1 MSHAISLDSL
11 LNLPA
16 MGIPVVNY
24 SPESTWEFGA
34 AAQGYFRLPNQERTS
49 IVQLD
54 GTYSLRHQ
62 WYVNTQGTLYFG
74 NRTLSPN
81 SLIAS
86 SPIDLILLDIMMGEM
101 SGLEMAEKLRSDIGY
116 RESGIGIPPI
126 IFLTALS
133 DEDTVLQG
141 FQLGADD
148 YISKPFRI
156 AEVLARVAAVLRRSA
171 TPKTAV
177 QNSSEV
183 QNSSTIVF
191 EGIVV
196 NKADMSLKVDGE
208 TVVMTRKEIEL
219 LCYLLTHRGQILS
232 REHLLKNVW
241 DSNGFVLERTVDVH
255 ITHLRKKL
263 GQYGKRIVTKS
274 GYGYMFSV

>member
-1 MSHAISLDSL
+1 MAKQRIL
-11 LNLPA
+11 
-16 MGIPVVNY
+16 
-24 SPESTWEFGA
+24 
-34 AAQGYFRLPNQERTS
+34 
-49 IVQLD
+49 IVDDEEDICMILS
-54 GTYSLRHQ
+54 YSLQKAGYEVLVAHSAEEALELLQ
-62 WYVNTQGTLYFG
+62 
-74 NRTLSPN
+74 SP
-81 SLIAS
+81 IAHTP

-101 SGLEMAEKLRSDIGY
+101 SGLEMARILNQEPGTKSQDRSV
-116 RESGIGIPPI
+116 PPI

-141 FQLGADD
+141 FKLGADD

-156 AEVLARVAAVLRRSA
+156 AEVLARVAAVLRRTEAMRLSGDQA
-171 TPKTAV
+171 IR
-177 QNSSEV
+177 QENDD
-183 QNSSTIVF
+183 NCIVF

-196 NKADMSLKVDGE
+196 NKADMSLRVDGE
-208 TVVMTRKEIEL
+208 AVVMTRKEIEL

>member
-1 MSHAISLDSL
+1 MAKQRIL
-11 LNLPA
+11 
-16 MGIPVVNY
+16 
-24 SPESTWEFGA
+24 
-34 AAQGYFRLPNQERTS
+34 
-49 IVQLD
+49 IVDDEEDICMILS
-54 GTYSLRHQ
+54 YSLQ
-62 WYVNTQGTLYFG
+62 KAGYETLVAHSAEEA
-74 NRTLSPN
+74 LALLLPDSP
-81 SLIAS
+81 IAS
-86 SPIDLILLDIMMGEM
+86 SPISLILLDIMMDGM
-101 SGLEMAEKLRSDIGY
+101 SGLEMAEKLRSDIGN

-141 FQLGADD
+141 FKLGADD

-191 EGIVV
+191 DGIVV
-196 NKADMSLKVDGE
+196 NKADMSLMVDGE
-208 TVVMTRKEIEL
+208 NVKTTRKEIEL

-232 REHLLKNVW
+232 RDHLLNNVW
-241 DSNGFVLERTVDVH
+241 DSNGYVLERTVDVH
-255 ITHLRKKL
+255 ITHLRRKL
-263 GQYGKRIVTKS
+263 GQYGKRIITKS
-274 GYGYMFSV
+274 GYGYMFEN

>member
-1 MSHAISLDSL
+1 MAKQRIL
-11 LNLPA
+11 
-16 MGIPVVNY
+16 
-24 SPESTWEFGA
+24 
-34 AAQGYFRLPNQERTS
+34 
-49 IVQLD
+49 IVDDEEDICMILS
-54 GTYSLRHQ
+54 YSLQ
-62 WYVNTQGTLYFG
+62 KAGYDTLVAHSAEEA
-74 NRTLSPN
+74 LELLQSP
-81 SLIAS
+81 IAHTP

-101 SGLEMAEKLRSDIGY
+101 SGLEMAEKLRSDIEY

-171 TPKTAV
+171 TPKAIV
-177 QNSSEV
+177 QDSSEV

>member
-1 MSHAISLDSL
+1 MAKQRIL
-11 LNLPA
+11 
-16 MGIPVVNY
+16 
-24 SPESTWEFGA
+24 
-34 AAQGYFRLPNQERTS
+34 
-49 IVQLD
+49 IVDDEEDICMILS
-54 GTYSLRHQ
+54 YSLQ
-62 WYVNTQGTLYFG
+62 KAGYETLVAHSAEEA
-74 NRTLSPN
+74 LE
-81 SLIAS
+81 LLQ
-86 SPIDLILLDIMMGEM
+86 SPIANSPSPISLILLDIMMDGM
-101 SGLEMAEKLRSDIGY
+101 SGLEMSEKLRSDIG
-116 RESGIGIPPI
+116 RSHSELSDASLLGNGIPPI

-141 FQLGADD
+141 FKLGADD

-156 AEVLARVAAVLRRSA
+156 AEVLARVAAVLRR
-171 TPKTAV
+171 TAE
-177 QNSSEV
+177 QGAKNQEQRPIS
-183 QNSSTIVF
+183 NDCIVF

-208 TVVMTRKEIEL
+208 AVVMTRKEIEL

-263 GQYGKRIVTKS
+263 GQYGKRIITKS
-274 GYGYMFSV
+274 GYGYMFEN

>member
-1 MSHAISLDSL
+1 MAKQRIL
-11 LNLPA
+11 
-16 MGIPVVNY
+16 
-24 SPESTWEFGA
+24 
-34 AAQGYFRLPNQERTS
+34 
-49 IVQLD
+49 IVDDEEDICMILS
-54 GTYSLRHQ
+54 YSLQ
-62 WYVNTQGTLYFG
+62 KAGYET
-74 NRTLSPN
+74 
-81 SLIAS
+81 LIAHS
-86 SPIDLILLDIMMGEM
+86 AEDALANYELRIKNYEVDLILLDIMMDGM
-101 SGLEMAEKLRSDIGY
+101 SGLEMAEKLKSENGNVKG
-116 RESGIGIPPI
+116 ENQLPPI

-141 FQLGADD
+141 FKLGADD

-196 NKADMSLKVDGE
+196 NKADMSLTVDGE

-232 REHLLKNVW
+232 REHLLNNVW

-274 GYGYMFSV
+274 GYGYLFEG

>member
-1 MSHAISLDSL
+1 MAKQRIL
-11 LNLPA
+11 
-16 MGIPVVNY
+16 
-24 SPESTWEFGA
+24 
-34 AAQGYFRLPNQERTS
+34 
-49 IVQLD
+49 IVDDEEDICMILS
-54 GTYSLRHQ
+54 YSLQ
-62 WYVNTQGTLYFG
+62 KAGYDTLVAHSAEEA
-74 NRTLSPN
+74 LELLQSP
-81 SLIAS
+81 IAHTP

-101 SGLEMAEKLRSDIGY
+101 SGLEMAEKLKSENGNVKG
-116 RESGIGIPPI
+116 ENHLPPI

-133 DEDTVLQG
+133 DEDTVLKG
-141 FQLGADD
+141 FKLGADD

-156 AEVLARVAAVLRRSA
+156 AEVLARVAAVLRRTEASRRKGDEA
-171 TPKTAV
+171 IR
-177 QNSSEV
+177 QEGENC
-183 QNSSTIVF
+183 IVF

-208 TVVMTRKEIEL
+208 AVVMTRKEIEL
-219 LCYLLTHRGQILS
+219 LCYLLTHRRQILS

>member
-1 MSHAISLDSL
+1 MAKQRIL
-11 LNLPA
+11 
-16 MGIPVVNY
+16 
-24 SPESTWEFGA
+24 
-34 AAQGYFRLPNQERTS
+34 
-49 IVQLD
+49 IVDDEEDICMILS
-54 GTYSLRHQ
+54 YSLQKAGYEVLVAHSAEEALELLQ
-62 WYVNTQGTLYFG
+62 
-74 NRTLSPN
+74 SPN

-101 SGLEMAEKLRSDIGY
+101 SGLEMAERLKSENGKVKS
-116 RESGIGIPPI
+116 ENHIPPI

-141 FQLGADD
+141 FKLGADD

-156 AEVLARVAAVLRRSA
+156 AEVLARVAAVLRR
-171 TPKTAV
+171 T
-177 QNSSEV
+177 EV
-183 QNSSTIVF
+183 MRLSGDKAIRQENDDNCIVF

-208 TVVMTRKEIEL
+208 AVVMTRKEIEL

-255 ITHLRKKL
+255 ITHLRRKL
-263 GQYGKRIVTKS
+263 GQYGKRIITKS
-274 GYGYMFSV
+274 GYGYMFEN

>member
-1 MSHAISLDSL
+1 MILS
-11 LNLPA
+11 
-16 MGIPVVNY
+16 
-24 SPESTWEFGA
+24 
-34 AAQGYFRLPNQERTS
+34 
-49 IVQLD
+49 
-54 GTYSLRHQ
+54 YSLQKAGYEVLVAHSAEEALELLQ
-62 WYVNTQGTLYFG
+62 
-74 NRTLSPN
+74 SPN

-101 SGLEMAEKLRSDIGY
+101 SGLEMAEKLKSENGNVKG
-116 RESGIGIPPI
+116 ENHLPPI

-141 FQLGADD
+141 FKLGADD

-156 AEVLARVAAVLRRSA
+156 AEVLARVAAVLRRSETKRLLGDEA
-171 TPKTAV
+171 MRREGDD
-177 QNSSEV
+177 NC
-183 QNSSTIVF
+183 IVF

-208 TVVMTRKEIEL
+208 AVVMTRKEIEL
-219 LCYLLTHRGQILS
+219 LCYLLTHRGQILT

-274 GYGYMFSV
+274 GYGYLFSV

>member
-1 MSHAISLDSL
+1 MAKQRIL
-11 LNLPA
+11 
-16 MGIPVVNY
+16 
-24 SPESTWEFGA
+24 
-34 AAQGYFRLPNQERTS
+34 
-49 IVQLD
+49 IVDDEEDICMILS
-54 GTYSLRHQ
+54 YSLQKAGYEVLVAHSAEEALANYELRIKN
-62 WYVNTQGTLYFG
+62 YEV
-74 NRTLSPN
+74 
-81 SLIAS
+81 
-86 SPIDLILLDIMMGEM
+86 DLILLDIMMGEM
-101 SGLEMAEKLRSDIGY
+101 SGLEMAEILNQ
-116 RESGIGIPPI
+116 ESGTKSQDRSVPPI

-141 FQLGADD
+141 FKLGADD

-156 AEVLARVAAVLRRSA
+156 AEVLARVTAVLRR
-171 TPKTAV
+171 T
-177 QNSSEV
+177 EV
-183 QNSSTIVF
+183 MRLSGDKAIRQENDDNCIVF

-208 TVVMTRKEIEL
+208 AVVMTRKEIEL

-232 REHLLKNVW
+232 REHLLQNVW

>member
-1 MSHAISLDSL
+1 MAEQRIL
-11 LNLPA
+11 
-16 MGIPVVNY
+16 
-24 SPESTWEFGA
+24 
-34 AAQGYFRLPNQERTS
+34 
-49 IVQLD
+49 IVDDEEDICMILS
-54 GTYSLRHQ
+54 YSLQ
-62 WYVNTQGTLYFG
+62 KAGYKT
-74 NRTLSPN
+74 
-81 SLIAS
+81 LIAHS
-86 SPIDLILLDIMMGEM
+86 AEEALENYELSIKNHEIDLILLDIMMGEI
-101 SGLEMAEKLRSDIGY
+101 SGLEMAEKLKS
-116 RESGIGIPPI
+116 ENHIPPI

-141 FQLGADD
+141 FKLGADD

-171 TPKTAV
+171 ILKTAV
-177 QNSSEV
+177 QSSSEV

-241 DSNGFVLERTVDVH
+241 DSNGFVMERTVDVH
-255 ITHLRKKL
+255 ITHLRRKL

-274 GYGYMFSV
+274 GYGYMFSI

>member
-1 MSHAISLDSL
+1 MAKQRIL
-11 LNLPA
+11 
-16 MGIPVVNY
+16 
-24 SPESTWEFGA
+24 
-34 AAQGYFRLPNQERTS
+34 
-49 IVQLD
+49 IVDDEEDICMILS
-54 GTYSLRHQ
+54 YSLQKAGYEVLVAHSAEEALELLQ
-62 WYVNTQGTLYFG
+62 
-74 NRTLSPN
+74 SPT
-81 SLIAS
+81 AHTP

-141 FQLGADD
+141 FKLGADD

-177 QNSSEV
+177 QSSSEV
-183 QNSSTIVF
+183 QNSSVIVF

-196 NKADMSLKVDGE
+196 NKADMSLAVDGK

-232 REHLLKNVW
+232 REHLLSNVW
-241 DSNGFVLERTVDVH
+241 DSNGIVLERTVDVH
-255 ITHLRKKL
+255 ITHLRRKL

>member
-1 MSHAISLDSL
+1 MAKQRIL
-11 LNLPA
+11 
-16 MGIPVVNY
+16 
-24 SPESTWEFGA
+24 
-34 AAQGYFRLPNQERTS
+34 
-49 IVQLD
+49 IVDDEEDICMILS
-54 GTYSLRHQ
+54 YSLQ
-62 WYVNTQGTLYFG
+62 KAGYDTLVAHSAEEA
-74 NRTLSPN
+74 LELLQSP
-81 SLIAS
+81 IAHTP

-101 SGLEMAEKLRSDIGY
+101 SGLEMAEKLRSDIGN
-116 RESGIGIPPI
+116 RESGIAIPPI

-156 AEVLARVAAVLRRSA
+156 AEVLARVAAVLRRTETRRRQGDEA
-171 TPKTAV
+171 IR
-177 QNSSEV
+177 QEGENC
-183 QNSSTIVF
+183 IVF

>member
-1 MSHAISLDSL
+1 MAEQRIL
-11 LNLPA
+11 
-16 MGIPVVNY
+16 
-24 SPESTWEFGA
+24 
-34 AAQGYFRLPNQERTS
+34 
-49 IVQLD
+49 IVDDEEDICMILS
-54 GTYSLRHQ
+54 YSLQ
-62 WYVNTQGTLYFG
+62 KAGYKT
-74 NRTLSPN
+74 
-81 SLIAS
+81 LIAHS
-86 SPIDLILLDIMMGEM
+86 AEEALENYELSIKNHEIDLILLDIMMGEM
-101 SGLEMAEKLRSDIGY
+101 SGLEMAKKLNQEPGAKNLDKSV
-116 RESGIGIPPI
+116 PPI

-141 FQLGADD
+141 FKLGADD

-156 AEVLARVAAVLRRSA
+156 AEVLARVAAVLRR
-171 TPKTAV
+171 TAE
-177 QNSSEV
+177 QGTRNQEQRPIS
-183 QNSSTIVF
+183 NNDCIVF

-241 DSNGFVLERTVDVH
+241 DSNGFVMERTVDVH
-255 ITHLRKKL
+255 ITHLRRKL
-263 GQYGKRIVTKS
+263 EQYGKRIVTKS

>member
-1 MSHAISLDSL
+1 MAEQRIL
-11 LNLPA
+11 
-16 MGIPVVNY
+16 
-24 SPESTWEFGA
+24 
-34 AAQGYFRLPNQERTS
+34 
-49 IVQLD
+49 IVDDEEDICMILS
-54 GTYSLRHQ
+54 YSLQ
-62 WYVNTQGTLYFG
+62 KAGYKT
-74 NRTLSPN
+74 
-81 SLIAS
+81 LIAHS
-86 SPIDLILLDIMMGEM
+86 AEEALENYELSIKNHEIDLILLDIMMGEM
-101 SGLEMAEKLRSDIGY
+101 SGLEMAEKLKSENGKVKS
-116 RESGIGIPPI
+116 ENHIPPI

-141 FQLGADD
+141 FKLGADD

-156 AEVLARVAAVLRRSA
+156 AEVLARVVAVLRRSA
-171 TPKTAV
+171 TLKTAV
-177 QNSSEV
+177 QSSLEV

-208 TVVMTRKEIEL
+208 AVVMTRKEIEL

-232 REHLLKNVW
+232 REHLLKHVW
-241 DSNGFVLERTVDVH
+241 DSNGFVMERTVDVH
-255 ITHLRKKL
+255 ITHLRRKL

>member
-1 MSHAISLDSL
+1 MAKQRIL
-11 LNLPA
+11 
-16 MGIPVVNY
+16 
-24 SPESTWEFGA
+24 
-34 AAQGYFRLPNQERTS
+34 
-49 IVQLD
+49 IVDDEEDICMILS
-54 GTYSLRHQ
+54 YSLQKAGYEVLVAHSAEEALANYELRIKN
-62 WYVNTQGTLYFG
+62 YEV
-74 NRTLSPN
+74 
-81 SLIAS
+81 
-86 SPIDLILLDIMMGEM
+86 DLILLDIMMGEM
-101 SGLEMAEKLRSDIGY
+101 SGLEMAEKLKS
-116 RESGIGIPPI
+116 ENEKVKSENHIPPI

-156 AEVLARVAAVLRRSA
+156 AEVLARVAAVLRR
-171 TPKTAV
+171 TAE
-177 QNSSEV
+177 QRARNQEPRPIS
-183 QNSSTIVF
+183 NDCIIF

-196 NKADMSLKVDGE
+196 NKADMSLKVDGVA
-208 TVVMTRKEIEL
+208 VVMTRKEIEL

>member
-1 MSHAISLDSL
+1 MAKQRIL
-11 LNLPA
+11 
-16 MGIPVVNY
+16 
-24 SPESTWEFGA
+24 
-34 AAQGYFRLPNQERTS
+34 
-49 IVQLD
+49 IVDDEEDICMILS
-54 GTYSLRHQ
+54 YSLQKAGYEVLVAHSAEEALELLQ
-62 WYVNTQGTLYFG
+62 
-74 NRTLSPN
+74 SP
-81 SLIAS
+81 IAHTP

-133 DEDTVLQG
+133 DENTVLQG
-141 FQLGADD
+141 FKLGADD

-177 QNSSEV
+177 QNCSEV
-183 QNSSTIVF
+183 QTSSTIVF

-196 NKADMSLKVDGE
+196 NKADMSLKVDDE

-241 DSNGFVLERTVDVH
+241 DSNGFVMERTVDVH
-255 ITHLRKKL
+255 ITHLRRKL

>member
-1 MSHAISLDSL
+1 MTKQRIL
-11 LNLPA
+11 
-16 MGIPVVNY
+16 
-24 SPESTWEFGA
+24 
-34 AAQGYFRLPNQERTS
+34 
-49 IVQLD
+49 IVDDEEDICMILS
-54 GTYSLRHQ
+54 YSLQKAGYEVLVAHSAEEALANYELRIKN
-62 WYVNTQGTLYFG
+62 YEV
-74 NRTLSPN
+74 
-81 SLIAS
+81 
-86 SPIDLILLDIMMGEM
+86 DLILLDIMMGKM
-101 SGLEMAEKLRSDIGY
+101 SGLEMANHLRLDNVQSDNL
-116 RESGIGIPPI
+116 PPI

-141 FQLGADD
+141 FKLGADD

-208 TVVMTRKEIEL
+208 AVVMTRKEIEL

-263 GQYGKRIVTKS
+263 GQYGKRIITKS
-274 GYGYMFSV
+274 GYGYMFEN

>member
-1 MSHAISLDSL
+1 MAKQRIL
-11 LNLPA
+11 
-16 MGIPVVNY
+16 
-24 SPESTWEFGA
+24 
-34 AAQGYFRLPNQERTS
+34 
-49 IVQLD
+49 IVDDEEDICMILS
-54 GTYSLRHQ
+54 YSLQ
-62 WYVNTQGTLYFG
+62 KAGYDTLVAHSAEEALELL
-74 NRTLSPN
+74 LSPN
-81 SLIAS
+81 SHIAS

-101 SGLEMAEKLRSDIGY
+101 SGLEMAEKLKSENGNVKG
-116 RESGIGIPPI
+116 ENHLPPI

-133 DEDTVLQG
+133 DEDTVLKG
-141 FQLGADD
+141 FKLGADD

-156 AEVLARVAAVLRRSA
+156 AEVLARVAAVLRR
-171 TPKTAV
+171 TAE
-177 QNSSEV
+177 QGAKNQEPRPIS
-183 QNSSTIVF
+183 NDCIVF

-196 NKADMSLKVDGE
+196 NKADMSLKVDDE
-208 TVVMTRKEIEL
+208 AVVMTRKEIEL

>member
-1 MSHAISLDSL
+1 MAEQRIL
-11 LNLPA
+11 
-16 MGIPVVNY
+16 
-24 SPESTWEFGA
+24 
-34 AAQGYFRLPNQERTS
+34 
-49 IVQLD
+49 IVDDEEDICMILS
-54 GTYSLRHQ
+54 YSLQ
-62 WYVNTQGTLYFG
+62 KAGYKT
-74 NRTLSPN
+74 
-81 SLIAS
+81 LIAHS
-86 SPIDLILLDIMMGEM
+86 AEEALENYELSIKNHEIDLILLDIMMGEI
-101 SGLEMAEKLRSDIGY
+101 SGLEMAEKLKS
-116 RESGIGIPPI
+116 ENLIPPI

-141 FQLGADD
+141 FKLGADD

-171 TPKTAV
+171 ILKTAV
-177 QNSSEV
+177 QSSAEV

-208 TVVMTRKEIEL
+208 AVVMTRKEIEL

-241 DSNGFVLERTVDVH
+241 DSNGFVMERTVDVH
-255 ITHLRKKL
+255 ITHLRRKL

>member
-1 MSHAISLDSL
+1 MAKQRIL
-11 LNLPA
+11 
-16 MGIPVVNY
+16 
-24 SPESTWEFGA
+24 
-34 AAQGYFRLPNQERTS
+34 
-49 IVQLD
+49 IVDDEEDICMILS
-54 GTYSLRHQ
+54 YSLQKAGYEVLVAHSAEEALANYELRIKN
-62 WYVNTQGTLYFG
+62 YEV
-74 NRTLSPN
+74 
-81 SLIAS
+81 
-86 SPIDLILLDIMMGEM
+86 DLILLDIMMGEM
-101 SGLEMAEKLRSDIGY
+101 SGLEMAEKLKSENGNVKG
-116 RESGIGIPPI
+116 ENHLPPI

-141 FQLGADD
+141 FKLGADD

-156 AEVLARVAAVLRRSA
+156 AEVLARVAAVLRR
-171 TPKTAV
+171 TAE
-177 QNSSEV
+177 QGAKNQEQRPIS
-183 QNSSTIVF
+183 NDCIVF

-196 NKADMSLKVDGE
+196 NKADMSLKVDDE
-208 TVVMTRKEIEL
+208 AVVMTRKEIEL

>member
-1 MSHAISLDSL
+1 MAKQRIL
-11 LNLPA
+11 
-16 MGIPVVNY
+16 
-24 SPESTWEFGA
+24 
-34 AAQGYFRLPNQERTS
+34 
-49 IVQLD
+49 IVDDEEDICMILS
-54 GTYSLRHQ
+54 YSLQKAGYEVLVAHSAEEALELLQ
-62 WYVNTQGTLYFG
+62 
-74 NRTLSPN
+74 SP
-81 SLIAS
+81 LAHTP

-141 FQLGADD
+141 FKLGADD

-156 AEVLARVAAVLRRSA
+156 AEVLARVAAVLRR
-171 TPKTAV
+171 T
-177 QNSSEV
+177 EV
-183 QNSSTIVF
+183 SRREGDEAIRQEGENCIVF

-208 TVVMTRKEIEL
+208 AVVMTRKEIEL

>member
-1 MSHAISLDSL
+1 MAKQRIL
-11 LNLPA
+11 
-16 MGIPVVNY
+16 
-24 SPESTWEFGA
+24 
-34 AAQGYFRLPNQERTS
+34 
-49 IVQLD
+49 IVDDEEDICMILS
-54 GTYSLRHQ
+54 YSLQKAGYEVLVAHSAEEALELLQ
-62 WYVNTQGTLYFG
+62 
-74 NRTLSPN
+74 SPN

-101 SGLEMAEKLRSDIGY
+101 SGLEMAEKLKSENGNVKG
-116 RESGIGIPPI
+116 ENHLPPI

-133 DEDTVLQG
+133 DEDTVLKG
-141 FQLGADD
+141 FKLGADD

-156 AEVLARVAAVLRRSA
+156 AEVLARVAAVLRR
-171 TPKTAV
+171 TAE
-177 QNSSEV
+177 QGAKNQEQRPIS
-183 QNSSTIVF
+183 NDCIVF

-208 TVVMTRKEIEL
+208 AVVMTRKEIEL

-232 REHLLKNVW
+232 REHLLQNVW

>member
-1 MSHAISLDSL
+1 MAKQRIL
-11 LNLPA
+11 
-16 MGIPVVNY
+16 
-24 SPESTWEFGA
+24 
-34 AAQGYFRLPNQERTS
+34 
-49 IVQLD
+49 IVDDEEDICMILS
-54 GTYSLRHQ
+54 YSLQKAGYEVLVAHSAEEALELLQ
-62 WYVNTQGTLYFG
+62 
-74 NRTLSPN
+74 SP
-81 SLIAS
+81 LAHTP

-101 SGLEMAEKLRSDIGY
+101 SGLEMAEKLRSDIG
-116 RESGIGIPPI
+116 RSQSELLDASLLGMGMPPI

-141 FQLGADD
+141 FKLGADD

-156 AEVLARVAAVLRRSA
+156 AEVLARVAAVLRR
-171 TPKTAV
+171 TAE
-177 QNSSEV
+177 QGTRSQEPRPISNDC
-183 QNSSTIVF
+183 IVF

-219 LCYLLTHRGQILS
+219 LVYILTHRGQILS

-274 GYGYMFSV
+274 GYGYLFSV